1 MKENPI
7 HKVGV
12 SLRDELMDSN
22 PLSLY
27 NKIIIYEEFRR
38 APKVVKGSKRWKGHK
53 HLQKLEKKH
62 KKS

>member
-7 HKVGV
+7 QKVGV

-27 NKIIIYEEFRR
+27 NKIIIDEEFRR
-38 APKVVKGSKRWKGHK
+38 AQKPPKAGK
-53 HLQKLEKKH
+53 ET
-62 KKS
+62 